1 MFFFLSFLLRI
12 DSFDL
17 LKIFG
22 PKRTIEDIQKDL
34 NFLNRNANF
43 KVIAALCQEVM
54 IYAQAELSRLA
65 TYNLIDQESSRVSR
79 LLNEL
84 QHYKNDDTRILIFV
98 DRRFTAERL
107 CRSLTDNCITK
118 EMNPQYIIGNTA
130 GDYPRE
136 LQQEILKK
144 FRQGDSRLLVA
155 TSVLEQGLDV
165 ASCGVV
171 VCFDGI
177 KSLKSI
183 IQSRGRARQNF
194 ANFIVFVSPEKRYN
208 VSNLKDLESTMNYA
222 VKNLM
227 IKFRSA
233 FDPVMENEIQRFLCA
248 SDVEN
253 CEPEDVDDYDED
265 SDVSDSDEE
274 DTDSLTLNFYN
285 YNNKNALRKILSSI
299 KQQRQGKVKICQKQK
314 RITAK
319 FNLDGATT
327 NKRNSFSSDVLKV
340 NIMKGSP
347 NLGNIIEY
355 FVYVASVK

>member
-1 MFFFLSFLLRI
+1 M
-12 DSFDL
+12 

-43 KVIAALCQEVM
+43 SVIAALCQEAM
-54 IYAQAELSRLA
+54 TYAKAELSRLA
-65 TYNLIDQESSRVSR
+65 TYNLIDEESSRVSR

-84 QHYKNDDTRILIFV
+84 QYYKDGDTRILIFV

-107 CRSLTDNCITK
+107 CRSLTDNGITK

-144 FRQGDSRLLVA
+144 FRQGESRLLVA

-208 VSNLKDLESTMNYA
+208 VSNLKNLESTMNYA
-222 VKNLM
+222 VKHLM
-227 IKFRSA
+227 IKYKSA
-233 FDPVMENEIQRFLCA
+233 FDPVMEKEIHRFLCA

-253 CEPEDVDDYDED
+253 GNTEDVDNYGED
-265 SDVSDSDEE
+265 SDSDISDFDEE
-274 DTDSLTLNFYN
+274 NVDSLTLNFYN
-285 YNNKNALRKILSSI
+285 YNNKNALRKILSAI

-314 RITAK
+314 RIKAK
-319 FNLDGATT
+319 FNLDGATS
-327 NKRNSFSSDVLKV
+327 NKQKSFLSEALKV
-340 NIMKGSP
+340 IIINGSL
-347 NLGNIIEY
+347 NLGEKIEH
-355 FVYVASVK
+355 FV